1 MTVAS
6 QRSLD
11 FKVNNMYGVVEEV
24 GDVGEMAFDVAR
36 LPTFYGGIAGI
47 VVGSIVG
54 GFVATNLTFSNAI
67 LDKVGA
73 AGEFLIGAGLYG
85 YGLTGRVAN
94 PVLRSLTQVS
104 GVVVAGMGLGRLLAS
119 FGAPTFGLG
128 ADTFGHED
136 DGYVVGHDSEGRL
149 VGQEDDGYVIGH
161 AEEPTNGGP
170 MMEMPDPTASEP
182 SPDWASGATPV
193 DDPWNTYATL
203 GHVHSSKG
211 HGVDEWYS
219 EDITHS
225 PRSTALGLNFNVE
238 GMGNV
243 LGQ

>member
-1 MTVAS
+1 
-6 QRSLD
+6 
-11 FKVNNMYGVVEEV
+11 MYGVVGEV
-24 GDVGEMAFDVAR
+24 GEIGEMAVDVAR

-54 GFVATNLTFSNAI
+54 GFVATKLTFSNSI

-85 YGLTGRVAN
+85 YGLTGRVEN
-94 PVLRSLTQVS
+94 PVLRSMTQIS
-104 GVVVAGMGLGRLLAS
+104 GVVVAGMGLGRLLSA

-128 ADTFGHED
+128 AEVVGHED
-136 DGYVVGHDSEGRL
+136 DGYTVGHNAEGRL
-149 VGQEDDGYVIGH
+149 VGQKDEGYIIGH
-161 AEEPTNGGP
+161 AEEPSNGGP
-170 MMEMPDPTASEP
+170 MMDMPDPTASEP
-182 SPDWASGATPV
+182 SPDWANATTPV
-193 DDPWNTYATL
+193 GDPWNTYATL
-203 GHVHSSKG
+203 GHVNPSQG

-225 PRSTALGLNFNVE
+225 SRSTPLGLNFNVE